1 MACGPT
7 WRVSAGLVMV
17 AAAATAAGNVG
28 AADYR
33 GDPARGAAAFEKC
46 VACHTVEPGKAGLP
60 GPNLRGVVGRPAAA
74 LPGFVYSEAMAD
86 AAAEGLVW
94 TRDSLSDFV
103 REPADY
109 LPGTAMNFLGIPRTR
124 ERLDI
129 IAFLESLGREE

>member
-46 VACHTVEPGKAGLP
+46 LACHTVEPGKAGLP

-74 LPGFVYSEAMAD
+74 LPTFVYSDAMAE

-94 TRDSLSDFV
+94 KRDTLSDFI
-103 REPADY
+103 RKPESY
-109 LPGTAMNFLGIPRTR
+109 LPGTTMNFLGVPRTR
-124 ERLDI
+124 DRLDI
-129 IAFLESLGREE
+129 IAFLESLAAE